1 MASDNQ
7 RFSRDSRLLSPEQF
21 GAALRSRPLARGE
34 LLTFH
39 WCSALPT
46 DLSNIDTPKLGFVVP
61 KRLVRL
67 SVRRNAIKRVL
78 REAFRLS
85 QASLCPGYYVFRL
98 KAGVR
103 SQSLT
108 GLKREIRVEADRLIS
123 TAASRS

>member
-1 MASDNQ
+1 M
-7 RFSRDSRLLSPEQF
+7 
-21 GAALRSRPLARGE
+21 
-34 LLTFH
+34 
-39 WCSALPT
+39 
-46 DLSNIDTPKLGFVVP
+46 LGFVVP

-85 QASLCPGYYVFRL
+85 QASLSPGYYVFRL

-103 SQSLT
+103 SQSLS
-108 GLKREIRVEADRLIS
+108 GLKREVRVEADRLIS